1 MKPLSQ
7 TPLTDQF
14 LGANDW
20 SLEDSPMYQELKE
33 NILTPTQNIAVDLI
47 IANYYDK
54 QVYLYAPKRTEQFNH
69 GRPALPGVLLK
80 VGESAPEAIRRI
92 IETKTPFGL
101 DQCQLE
107 HYQELPANTDPGRDP
122 RGHVIAIP
130 ILIMAQVQ
138 APDLTDWVPFLPDT
152 PLAFDHTLM
161 VNKAYSLIKQN
172 VKNRP
177 LPFLLLQ
184 NPSPLADAKQVI
196 AWFEPHYDKF
206 TVSNFKARFPIQDF
220 LKESTTEKGHNPM
233 GKPAKVYYILKDK
246 IKKSPLDGFL

>member
-1 MKPLSQ
+1 MKPLSE

-14 LGANDW
+14 LDTNNW

-33 NILTPTQNIAVDLI
+33 NILNPTQNIAVDLI
-47 IANYYDK
+47 IANYHNK

-69 GRPALPGVLLK
+69 GRHALPGVLLK
-80 VGESAPEAIRRI
+80 VGESTQEAIERI
-92 IETKTPFGL
+92 IKTKTPFEL

-107 HYQELPANTDPGRDP
+107 HYQELPANTDPNRDP

-130 ILIMAQVQ
+130 ILIMARVQV
-138 APDLTDWVPFLPDT
+138 PDLTDWVPFLPNT

-161 VNKAYSLIKQN
+161 VNNAYNLIKQN

-177 LPFLLLQ
+177 LPFLLLH
-184 NPSPLADAKQVI
+184 NPSPLSDAKQVI

-206 TVSNFKARFPIQDF
+206 TVSNFKARFPIQNF
-220 LKESTTEKGHNPM
+220 LEESTTEKGPNPM